1 MLKEALSSNDVYMHR
16 KEATKNGDSGW
27 YLGLLDDP
35 DEESHVLADFES
47 MPTYKLIAFCPDAMR
62 VLQLPVGTVAVFNN
76 KSLTALVDADDNT
89 MKFTTDEERRRLGE
103 KQRKEFEAEVAAAR
117 ERAKAGQSDAQ
128 SSESAE

>member
-1 MLKEALSSNDVYMHR
+1 
-16 KEATKNGDSGW
+16 
-27 YLGLLDDP
+27 
-35 DEESHVLADFES
+35 
-47 MPTYKLIAFCPDAMR
+47 MR